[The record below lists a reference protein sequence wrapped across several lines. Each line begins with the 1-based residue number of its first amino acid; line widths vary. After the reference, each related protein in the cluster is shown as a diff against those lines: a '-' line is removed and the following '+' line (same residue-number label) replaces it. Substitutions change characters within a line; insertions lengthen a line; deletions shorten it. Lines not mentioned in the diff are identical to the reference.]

1 MKVMT
6 MTTGITDLSSVLVE
20 LGVDVRRVG
29 EREISGCCPVHLR
42 TTGKVDRSPSWSMN
56 ASTGAWICYSCGAKG
71 SLYSLVSELTGDY
84 KSIWEVHS
92 FLIQSGLN
100 QLTQKETVEEQPDV
114 DWITYNKFSDV
125 PEHLLEKRNLD
136 QMVAR
141 KFGIKWN
148 PTNKSWV
155 IPIVSAEGE
164 LTGWQEKKKDWVRN
178 YPIGVKKSES
188 LFGVERVRSKIG
200 VLVESPLDVV
210 RLASVTDSVSGLA
223 TFGAHVS
230 KSQIYL
236 ANSLVDTLI
245 VAMDNDQAGIESSQ
259 RLWKTLP
266 RFKGGVKWL
275 SYSHTDA
282 KDVGDM
288 SDIEIMKAIDNAQVL
303 PGWVK

>member
-1 MKVMT
+1 MTT

-100 QLTQKETVEEQPDV
+100 QLNKVEAEEPQPDV

-125 PEHLLEKRNLD
+125 PEHLLSSRQLD
-136 QMVAR
+136 PAVAR
-141 KFGIKWN
+141 RYGIKWN
-148 PTNKSWV
+148 LTNKSWV

-164 LTGWQEKKKDWVRN
+164 LVGWQEKKKDWVRN

-188 LFGVERVRSKIG
+188 LFGVERVRSKVG

-210 RLASVTDSVSGLA
+210 RLAGVVDSVSGLA

-230 KSQIYL
+230 KSQIHL
-236 ANSLVDTLI
+236 ASSLVDSLI
-245 VAMDNDQAGIESSQ
+245 IAMDNDQAGMDSGQ
-259 RLWKTLP
+259 RLWKALP
-266 RFKGGVKWL
+266 RFKNGVKWIR
-275 SYSHTDA
+275 YSHTNA
-282 KDVGDM
+282 KDIGDM
-288 SDIEIMKAIDNAQVL
+288 SDTEIQRAISEAQVL
-303 PGWVK
+303 PWWLQ